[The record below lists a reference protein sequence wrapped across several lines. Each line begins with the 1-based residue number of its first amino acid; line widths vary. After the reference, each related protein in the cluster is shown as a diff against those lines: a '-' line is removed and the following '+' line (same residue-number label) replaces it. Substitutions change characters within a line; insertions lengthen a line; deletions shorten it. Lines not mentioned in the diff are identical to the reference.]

1 MSIVAESFVI
11 FVPHRPGGLSGC
23 RSYICFTSC
32 GSKRRRTRD
41 SSAMAAHD
49 LPKVEVGGSTPLYR
63 STHSS
68 SGYSYNDLLFS
79 PLIRDGLEGMQVA
92 VVARARGST
101 PLPCSSQED
110 GAEARCLDNQRLE
123 V

>member
-1 MSIVAESFVI
+1 MARIVS
-11 FVPHRPGGLSGC
+11 RPSSHNHTPSPRGLSGC

-49 LPKVEVGGSTPLYR
+49 LPKVEVGGSSPLYR

-79 PLIRDGLEGMQVA
+79 PLIRDGLEGMQGEPRCGGSA
-92 VVARARGST
+92 HGFDSHSLLKPRRWRRG
-101 PLPCSSQED
+101 
-110 GAEARCLDNQRLE
+110 
-123 V
+123 